1 VRTAPCAVRNAKQL
15 RPDRNSRGCFVSEEI
30 MVRWRTLDEVLCE
43 YHSFLVSSAALELIE
58 ALRRRL
64 ETQVTDAEYWR
75 GVAKQAQREAER
87 KTFRSRQIMLTLA
100 RTYDQLTDAAEKEKP
115 LRDEPS
121 G

>member
-1 VRTAPCAVRNAKQL
+1 
-15 RPDRNSRGCFVSEEI
+15 

>member
-1 VRTAPCAVRNAKQL
+1 
-15 RPDRNSRGCFVSEEI
+15 

-64 ETQVTDAEYWR
+64 EITQVTDAEYWR

-87 KTFRSRQIMLTLA
+87 RQVMLTLA
-100 RTYDQLTDAAEKEKP
+100 RTYDQLTDAAEKEKAAR
-115 LRDEPS
+115 L
-121 G
+121 